1 MIRLVKTPDQTVIID
16 PTGKANGRGVYVCIK
31 TQCLERGLKKDRLA
45 QALKIT
51 LSDEVVAQLYHSVQN
66 ELSKA

>member
-16 PTGKANGRGVYVCIK
+16 PTGKANGRGVYVCTK